1 MMQIIS
7 FSVAIAGSIIA
18 SYTDVKSKTIP
29 NTLTFPMI
37 GLGLF
42 FSSFKIYFGKNLL
55 LLAILIISY
64 FIVYI
69 IWRAGLWGGGDAK
82 LVLAI
87 MLLISPFSNMFVSYF
102 FISIALVL
110 LIHFFIFGLMEE
122 IRRKEVIKFSI
133 MVLCML
139 SSALFAYFISLHF
152 FPSASIFAMLFASF
166 IVGDI
171 ASSFLPCKKTVPL
184 SDSIVGEPLAETIGM
199 KNGKI
204 VRIEKEPSIILGMLK
219 RKEKVGEV
227 IVSPHYLGLSKEDIE
242 KLKKYCK
249 EVKIFIT
256 YPMAPLI
263 LVSLLIS
270 IALEMV
276 GFGIGNV
283 P

>member
-1 MMQIIS
+1 
-7 FSVAIAGSIIA
+7 
-18 SYTDVKSKTIP
+18 
-29 NTLTFPMI
+29 
-37 GLGLF
+37 
-42 FSSFKIYFGKNLL
+42 
-55 LLAILIISY
+55 
-64 FIVYI
+64 
-69 IWRAGLWGGGDAK
+69 
-82 LVLAI
+82 
-87 MLLISPFSNMFVSYF
+87 
-102 FISIALVL
+102 
-110 LIHFFIFGLMEE
+110 MEE

-152 FPSASIFAMLFASF
+152 FPSASIFAMLFAFF

>member
-1 MMQIIS
+1 
-7 FSVAIAGSIIA
+7 
-18 SYTDVKSKTIP
+18 
-29 NTLTFPMI
+29 
-37 GLGLF
+37 
-42 FSSFKIYFGKNLL
+42 
-55 LLAILIISY
+55 
-64 FIVYI
+64 
-69 IWRAGLWGGGDAK
+69 
-82 LVLAI
+82 
-87 MLLISPFSNMFVSYF
+87 
-102 FISIALVL
+102 
-110 LIHFFIFGLMEE
+110 
-122 IRRKEVIKFSI
+122 
-133 MVLCML
+133 
-139 SSALFAYFISLHF
+139 
-152 FPSASIFAMLFASF
+152 
-166 IVGDI
+166 
-171 ASSFLPCKKTVPL
+171 
-184 SDSIVGEPLAETIGM
+184 M

-204 VRIEKEPSIILGMLK
+204 ARIEKEPSIILGMLK